1 MKPDQQIK
9 EQYLAYY
16 KDDLDRIDRIL
27 EEYLRLS
34 KAKCTLLIDKDGHLV
49 TKQGQTGTYDTDTI
63 SALVAGSF
71 AATKEMARLLGEDEF
86 SVLFHQGMK
95 DAIQL
100 SLIGDRTLL
109 ATIFDD
115 KTTVG
120 MVRLYSNEASRKLA
134 SIFVEMKA
142 KKGQGPDMSG
152 FGNAAKGKLDE
163 MFGKS

>member
-9 EQYLAYY
+9 EKYLLYY
-16 KDDLDRIDRIL
+16 KEDLDRIDRIL

-86 SVLFHQGMK
+86 SVLFHQGAK

-134 SIFVEMKA
+134 VIFGEL
-142 KKGQGPDMSG
+142 KGRKGTGPDMTG
-152 FGNAAKGKLDE
+152 FGNAAQGKLDE

>member
-9 EQYLAYY
+9 DLYQAYY
-16 KDDLDRIDRIL
+16 KDDLDRMDRIL

-100 SLIGDRTLL
+100 SLIGERTLL

-120 MVRLYSNEASRKLA
+120 MVRLYSNEAARKLA
-134 SIFVEMKA
+134 LILSEVKE
-142 KKGQGPDMSG
+142 KKGEGPLMKG
-152 FGNAAKGKLDE
+152 FGDAATGKLDE